1 MGIRILI
8 IINHWILLF
17 AIITEVYGYIHW
29 TNDPRLRSGN
39 GPRLDGYRPILR
51 QNLKSQENRIYSDS
65 VRNEDED
72 NDNEDAIEPEFF
84 RRRWGSG
91 VNDDFE
97 EPEEVSRE
105 EEQRIRR
112 LPLPE
117 YSISRRLKKSYSGSI
132 AYDNEYDDG
141 FYNPFI

>member
-1 MGIRILI
+1 MGILIII
-8 IINHWILLF
+8 IINHWVLLF

-29 TNDPRLRSGN
+29 TNDPRLLSGN
-39 GPRLDGYRPILR
+39 GPRLDGYRSTLR
-51 QNLKSQENRIYSDS
+51 QNSESQDNRIDSDS
-65 VRNEDED
+65 VRNEEH
-72 NDNEDAIEPEFF
+72 NDNVDVIEPEFF
-84 RRRWGSG
+84 RRRWGSS
-91 VNDDFE
+91 VNDDVE

-105 EEQRIRR
+105 EEERMRR

-117 YSISRRLKKSYSGSI
+117 YSILRRLKKSYSGSI